1 MRVTATYRRRG
12 SSPKVPDESLAVWCR
27 HHELLDAI
35 EQARPELWHQTMFR
49 WAAVGCL
56 LATGFMG
63 GLVVMNRIFGGF

>member
-1 MRVTATYRRRG
+1 MQVTAICRRKG
-12 SSPKVPDESLAVWCR
+12 SSQKALDEGLGVWCR

-49 WAAVGCL
+49 WSAVGFL
-56 LATGFMG
+56 LATCFMG